1 MGTEGWTSLIVFQ
14 SLAVMFNMLLLNNIT
29 DKNFI
34 YLGLMIMVVL
44 KFAIESA
51 IFDEVTVLGQG
62 SFSFSFVFAII
73 IAVIFMYIN
82 KRVHKEVF
90 IEHKQKIQQQGE
102 FKTIFD
108 NLDEGILILEDEL
121 ISQVNRSL
129 KKFISKFFGLEMM
142 QKISQCDLL
151 SDQNEMNEQNE
162 KATKCSKK
170 CKNFFSY
177 LCCWRLN
184 Q

>member
-1 MGTEGWTSLIVFQ
+1 
-14 SLAVMFNMLLLNNIT
+14 MFNMLLLNNIT

-44 KFAIESA
+44 KFAIEAA

-90 IEHKQKIQQQGE
+90 IEHK
-102 FKTIFD
+102 
-108 NLDEGILILEDEL
+108 
-121 ISQVNRSL
+121 
-129 KKFISKFFGLEMM
+129 
-142 QKISQCDLL
+142 
-151 SDQNEMNEQNE
+151 
-162 KATKCSKK
+162 
-170 CKNFFSY
+170 
-177 LCCWRLN
+177 
-184 Q
+184 